1 MGFSYFC
8 FVASALSA
16 YSSAP
21 PEDCQDQR
29 ACKKVE
35 TRTGKVSGLGQAD
48 WGYVLMHQSVK
59 L

>member
-1 MGFSYFC
+1 MGNSYSC

-21 PEDCQDQR
+21 SDDCQDQR
-29 ACKKVE
+29 ACNEVE
-35 TRTGKVSGLGQAD
+35 TRTDKVSGLGQAD
-48 WGYVLMHQSVK
+48 WGYDLMHQSVK